1 MIPLGLIQSATLP
14 KRGSGESD
22 SGSGSVPAR
31 HMEADDKS
39 ATTAKAAPTMT
50 DTRNTKQP
58 QRQDSIQIHHKGMNR
73 KRSKQTLRSSTSTET
88 IKPTSKQAEREKGR
102 ARAATVTVATGS
114 GARLGFIDV
123 KAKPLPSPPSAS
135 GAGEGEMDDL
145 PAHPG
150 IPGISGSASKRAG
163 GGNSTPTSPFGNRI
177 SLPPGSP
184 STPPRSMPTRG
195 HSSPSTPSTPT
206 PKTSKLAKST
216 TNSVNGIDYT
226 NLSPPLT
233 PQTPESDR
241 TTTAAHRRLRPLSVV
256 GEELSGNEADDSSVS
271 EVERDEVS
279 KGKVYGVEKGTTPG
293 KRESLFSRRRL
304 SSLSFGVLG
313 RAPDRDGELAFSPF
327 DLPLPMNIRKLTAKG
342 PPPVPRRGSSLSI
355 TSISAPGPLNAS
367 AIDLHSTG
375 GSTITPTGSPST
387 FRMVSGNKSKEA
399 SAAYSP
405 ILAKA
410 KIHIEPSSRP
420 IPIVPS
426 FSSVDLT
433 LSSGSALGYAPATGT
448 ANADGMRTKRFSTG
462 PHPLL
467 PRTIST
473 EIHAFQL
480 DTFAEQYFAKRRTG
494 FMRTRVPLSRLLT
507 WQKLPIT
514 APLLEAT
521 SKSYAKEAVIAF
533 KVIQRAMCERDKPV
547 EGARPM
553 RAKGLA
559 ELESMPGN
567 KTAGFG
573 SPVPDLGSPRHQGA
587 TNSYAGEAKA
597 GTGKVQVQGNWVT
610 VGNGVED
617 EMGYGQDANM
627 QILEEVRWMI
637 QIAVFAPEMRDEVC
651 AQVVKQL
658 TGNQSL

>member
-22 SGSGSVPAR
+22 SGSGSASGR
-31 HMEADDKS
+31 HGTADDSSVAIAKT
-39 ATTAKAAPTMT
+39 ATTTT
-50 DTRNTKQP
+50 GSRNNKQP
-58 QRQDSIQIHHKGMNR
+58 QRQDSIQIHHKGMSK

-88 IKPTSKQAEREKGR
+88 IKPTSKHADREKGR
-102 ARAATVTVATGS
+102 SRAATVTIATGS
-114 GARLGFIDV
+114 GARLGSIDV
-123 KAKPLPSPPSAS
+123 IAKPLPSPPSTA
-135 GAGEGEMDDL
+135 GAGDAEMDDL

-150 IPGISGSASKRAG
+150 IPGISGSASRRVG
-163 GGNSTPTSPFGNRI
+163 GGASTPTSPFGNRI

-184 STPPRSMPTRG
+184 STPTRSTHPR
-195 HSSPSTPSTPT
+195 SPSTPSTPT
-206 PKTSKLAKST
+206 PKTSKLARST

-241 TTTAAHRRLRPLSVV
+241 TTTTAHRRLRPLSVV

-279 KGKVYGVEKGTTPG
+279 EGKVYSAEKGSTPG

-327 DLPLPMNIRKLTAKG
+327 HLPLPMNRRKLTAKG
-342 PPPVPRRGSSLSI
+342 APPVPRRGSSLSI
-355 TSISAPGPLNAS
+355 TSISAPSPLSTS
-367 AIDLHSTG
+367 AIDLRTIG
-375 GSTITPTGSPST
+375 GSSLTPTVSPST
-387 FRMVSGNKSKEA
+387 FRMVSGNRSKDA
-399 SAAYSP
+399 SVAYSP

-420 IPIVPS
+420 IPIVPT

-433 LSSGSALGYAPATGT
+433 LSSGSALGFAPATGT
-448 ANADGMRTKRFSTG
+448 GTATADGMRTKRFSTG
-462 PHPLL
+462 PHPLV

-521 SKSYAKEAVIAF
+521 SKSYAKEAVVAF

-553 RAKGLA
+553 RANGLA
-559 ELESMPGN
+559 ELESMPGY

-573 SPVPDLGSPRHQGA
+573 SPAPDLGSPRHQGA
-587 TNSYAGEAKA
+587 ANSYAGEAKA

-637 QIAVFAPEMRDEVC
+637 QIAVFAPEMRDEVY